1 VSRRIAIQPATNEDI
16 ASFMGPVPCRVRALV
31 GKIDG
36 RIIGIGGLCYL
47 PSGDVGIFSTLT
59 DEFRQHKFALHRAGL
74 LLMRMAR
81 EMGLK
86 RIVGMLDETRADVSA
101 RWLERLGFQRREN
114 GLYEWAP

>member
-1 VSRRIAIQPATNEDI
+1 MSRVVVRPATLADI
-16 ASFMGPVPCRVRALV
+16 EAFIGPPPCRIRALTAE
-31 GKIDG
+31 IDG

-86 RIVGMLDETRADVSA
+86 RIVGLLDETRADVSA